1 MMLHQLLDPTYE
13 TESINKAIR
22 CYKRT
27 KKKRIKNKLFKK
39 ILIEAIREKNVVL
52 FKEVVL
58 MGNYVYSAM
67 INHIEKTENEI
78 IKLTDE
84 VEKISMDS

>member
-58 MGNYVYSAM
+58 MENYVYSAM